1 MKTQTEN
8 VAENIWSWF
17 DNYAS
22 LYEFDSTVQFEDFS
36 LEDLKKVDA
45 DKMWE
50 ILAPKLKELVVSY
63 VEGEI
68 EDRENE

>member
-1 MKTQTEN
+1 MKTKTEN
-8 VAENIWSWF
+8 VAKSIWSWF

-22 LYEFDSTVQFEDFS
+22 SYEFDSRIQFEDIS
-36 LEDLKKVDA
+36 LDDLKKVDTE
-45 DKMWE
+45 KMWE
-50 ILAPKLKELVVSY
+50 ILAPKLKELVSSY

>member
-1 MKTQTEN
+1 MNTQTKN
-8 VAENIWSWF
+8 IAENIIDWF

-22 LYEFDSTVQFEDFS
+22 AYEFDSRIQFEDIS
-36 LEDLKKVDA
+36 LEDLKKVDIELA
-45 DKMWE
+45 WE
-50 ILAPKLKELVVSY
+50 LIAPKLKDLVKSY